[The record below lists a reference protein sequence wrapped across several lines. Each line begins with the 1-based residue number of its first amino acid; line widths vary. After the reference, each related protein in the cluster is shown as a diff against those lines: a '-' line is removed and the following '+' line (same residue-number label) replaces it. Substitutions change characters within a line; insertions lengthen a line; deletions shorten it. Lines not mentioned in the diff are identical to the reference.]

1 MGVIDYIKKAK
12 DYYDEYKDLIDLG
25 GQAGK
30 AYLDYKDQKRRNEL
44 DERAYRDYMLEKE
57 SAGQEAQT
65 AVDINLTPMEVTG
78 VPTSKADVTSF
89 QAVARGGIIGLK
101 NGGDPN
107 AGITALRKKAPDVVK
122 AMGFNMGGGPGI
134 EALRKK
140 APDVVKRMG
149 FYKGTGENGVMDI
162 NVDTNMKMA
171 DYEPGV
177 PTTGDLYD
185 MNNPDYKGINKKV
198 IIEFIEEGIPLGYS
212 SPEEYYEDFYGIMGS
227 KNKENT
233 NMKMAEIPKDLTMDE
248 AVRIFKLSNDRDP
261 ISIEEVIEFFKNR
274 KLSAKGG
281 IIGLRNGGRP
291 GYMFGEGPV
300 MDGTVS
306 IEEAVSETEEPMKM
320 AYVAGD
326 PLMDVSKMS
335 RIELVGNLNAMEF
348 PELDASDYDDERI
361 REMLIEFASDMF
373 TDTRY
378 AKGGRVKRAGGGVM
392 DLGGM
397 EKDYRFNGG
406 FVPIGE
412 YEKKDDVPARLS
424 KNEFVFTADAV
435 RAAGGGSINKG
446 AQKMYN
452 TMKTLEAKPQAKR
465 MTA

>member
-1 MGVIDYIKKAK
+1 MASVWDYVEKAK
-12 DYYDEYKDLIDLG
+12 NYYNEYKDLIDLG

-44 DERAYRDYMLEKE
+44 DEQAYRDYMLEKE

-65 AVDINLTPMEVTG
+65 AVDINLTPMTVTG

-101 NGGDPN
+101 NGGAPN
-107 AGITALRKKAPDVVK
+107 AGIAALRKKAP
-122 AMGFNMGGGPGI
+122 G
-134 EALRKK
+134 
-140 APDVVKRMG
+140 VVKRMG
-149 FYKGTGENGVMDI
+149 YNEGSGKNGVMQIIDKI
-162 NVDTNMKMA
+162 RNNNYKRQLGETDQGDLNERTTVIETNNAFKEPFRA
-171 DYEPGV
+171 IAEPG
-177 PTTGDLYD
+177 
-185 MNNPDYKGINKKV
+185 
-198 IIEFIEEGIPLGYS
+198 E
-212 SPEEYYEDFYGIMGS
+212 S
-227 KNKENT
+227 KNRSILNALISDGMEGMEEK
-233 NMKMAEIPKDLTMDE
+233 MDE
-248 AVRIFKLSNDRDP
+248 ASKDKMILSLIKEMRETGEMEKDEYNMYME
-261 ISIEEVIEFFKNR
+261 SYLASEMQ
-274 KLSAKGG
+274 KGG
-281 IIGLRNGGRP
+281 IAGLRNGGRP
-291 GYMFGEGPV
+291 GYRFGEGPV

-306 IEEAVSETEEPMKM
+306 IEEAVSETKEPMKM
-320 AYVAGD
+320 AYSAGD

-378 AKGGRVKRAGGGVM
+378 AKGGIASLKKGGRVKRAAGGVM
-392 DLGGM
+392 DLGGR

-452 TMKTLEAKPQAKR
+452 TMKTLEAQPTAKR